1 MKNRNRWI
9 LVLIWILCIALGA
22 GFFFKVRDDRRKNAE
37 RIAQLKKQSEASEQ
51 TDEEKLEAL
60 GHLYETLYSQVRVQ
74 NIVCWGDSAMAGRK
88 DQSLPIALENA
99 VRDNLFSKLTKSFG
113 RILDGGEYRF
123 PLVTIHNMG
132 VTNETMRQILVRA
145 GVNTMEV
152 GDWIQIPADTDPVTI
167 RLMDE
172 EAWNSEREDEE
183 LRFARQRSVSFGKV
197 WISDVEGSLIATDN
211 WFDSNHPRFA
221 FVRDEEGSAR
231 SVGAGTEVEIES
243 ASMFIGDIPIFF
255 FENETGRSIDGFVS
269 DVRDLVERYADTE
282 EEDDDEI
289 SYELPYIVIFTTTEG
304 SDMDRAMKEAFESHY
319 IRNDDYTS
327 DMTDRAYKKLAQQ
340 VYDNL
345 DEQGC
350 FNSVKEKI
358 ALAVQEAEGL

>member
-9 LVLIWILCIALGA
+9 QVLAWILCIALGV

-37 RIAQLKKQSEASEQ
+37 RIAQLKEQAEASEQ
-51 TDEEKLEAL
+51 IDEEKLEAL
-60 GHLYETLYSQVRVQ
+60 GDIYEAFYSQVQVQ
-74 NIVCWGDSAMAGRK
+74 DIVCWGDSAMAGGK
-88 DQSLPIALENA
+88 DRSLPNALEGV
-99 VRDNLFSKLTKSFG
+99 VRDNLFSQLTRNYG
-113 RILDGGEYRF
+113 RILDGGEYQL
-123 PLVTIHNMG
+123 PSVTIHNMG

-145 GVNTMEV
+145 GVNTMEI
-152 GDWIQIPADTDPVTI
+152 GDWTQIPADTDPVTI

-172 EAWNSEREDEE
+172 EAWDSEIKDDE
-183 LRFARQRSVSFGKV
+183 LRFARQRNVSFGKV
-197 WISDVEGSLIATDN
+197 WISDLEGSLIATDN

-221 FVRDEEGSAR
+221 FVRDEEGSAQ

-243 ASMFIGDIPIFF
+243 ASMFIGNIPIFF

-282 EEDDDEI
+282 EEDEDEI

-304 SDMDRAMKEAFESHY
+304 SDMDRAMKEAFGNRY
-319 IRNDDYTS
+319 IRNDDYTA

>member
-1 MKNRNRWI
+1 MKNRDRWI
-9 LVLIWILCIALGA
+9 QVLAWILCIALGV

-37 RIAQLKKQSEASEQ
+37 RTAQLQQQAEASEQ
-51 TDEEKLEAL
+51 TDNEKLEAL
-60 GHLYETLYSQVRVQ
+60 GQIYESFYSQIHVQ
-74 NIVCWGDSAMAGRK
+74 DIVCWGDSAMAGSK
-88 DQSLPIALENA
+88 DQSLPIALEAA
-99 VRDNLFSKLTKSFG
+99 VKDNLFSQLTKSFS
-113 RILDGGEYRF
+113 RILEGREYKL
-123 PLVTIHNMG
+123 PSVTIHNMG
-132 VTNETMRQILVRA
+132 VTNEAMRQILVRA

-152 GDWIQIPADTDPVTI
+152 GEWIQIPADTDPVTI

-172 EAWNSEREDEE
+172 EAWNSEVKDDE

-211 WFDSNHPRFA
+211 WFDTNHPRYA
-221 FVRDEEGSAR
+221 FVRNEEGNAQSA
-231 SVGAGTEVEIES
+231 GAGTEVEIES
-243 ASMFIGDIPIFF
+243 AWMYIGDIPIFF

-269 DVRDLVERYADTE
+269 DVQDLVKRYADTE
-282 EEDDDEI
+282 DDEEEI
-289 SYELPYIVIFTTTEG
+289 SYELPYIVIFTTAEG
-304 SDMDRAMKEAFESHY
+304 SDMDRAMKEAFGSHY

-340 VYDNL
+340 VYENL

-350 FNSVKEKI
+350 FNSVKGKI